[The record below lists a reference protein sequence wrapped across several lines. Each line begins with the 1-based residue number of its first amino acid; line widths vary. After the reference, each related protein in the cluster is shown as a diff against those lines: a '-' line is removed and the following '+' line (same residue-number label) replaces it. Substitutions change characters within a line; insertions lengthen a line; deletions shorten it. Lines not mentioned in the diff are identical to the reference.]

1 MKEFAVLGLGRF
13 GTAVA
18 KALFEQG
25 HFVLGVDSDEG
36 KVAAISQC
44 CSRAVRAD
52 VTDEE
57 ALRALAIWEYDAV
70 VVAMG
75 NLQASLLTTILLKEL
90 GTKYV
95 IAKAASDIHG
105 KVLRKLGADR
115 VVFPERDMGV
125 RVARNLTA
133 FRVIDHL
140 EVSPE
145 FSLVE
150 LTAGR
155 EMAGKTLR
163 QLNLRARY
171 GVNVLM
177 IKKGQGATYLPLAD
191 EVVNEGD
198 VLVVAGR
205 NDALARFEK
214 VLEEAARAG
223 RLP

>member
-1 MKEFAVLGLGRF
+1 MREFAVLGLGRF

-25 HFVLGVDSDEG
+25 YFVLGVDNDRA
-36 KVAAISQC
+36 KVPAISHC
-44 CSRAVRAD
+44 CSRAVCAD
-52 VTDEE
+52 VTNEE

-75 NLQASLLTTILLKEL
+75 NLQASLLTTILLKEM
-90 GTKYV
+90 GTRYV
-95 IAKAASDIHG
+95 IAKAASEVHG

-115 VVFPERDMGV
+115 VVFPERDMGI

-133 FRVIDHL
+133 FRVVDHL

-145 FSLVE
+145 FTLVE
-150 LTAGR
+150 LTAGK

-177 IKKGQGATYLPLAD
+177 IKQGDEAKYLPLAD

-205 NDALARFEK
+205 NEAVARFER
-214 VLEEAARAG
+214 VLEDAARVG
-223 RLP
+223 HLP

>member
-18 KALFEQG
+18 RALFELG
-25 HFVLGVDSDEG
+25 HFVLGVDEDEA
-36 KVAAISQC
+36 KVASISQC
-44 CSRAVRAD
+44 CSKAVRAD
-52 VTDEE
+52 VTEE
-57 ALRALAIWEYDAV
+57 ETLKALAVWEYDAV

-75 NLQASLLTTILLKEL
+75 NLQASLMTVILLKEL

-105 KVLRKLGADR
+105 KVLRKIGADR

-133 FRVIDHL
+133 FRVMDHL

-150 LTAGR
+150 LTVGK
-155 EMAGKTLR
+155 EMANKTLR

-177 IKKGQGATYLPLAD
+177 VKKGQEAHYLPLAD
-191 EVVNEGD
+191 EVVTEGD

-205 NDALARFEK
+205 NDALSKFER
-214 VLEEAARAG
+214 VLEDAARAG
-223 RLP
+223 HLP

>member
-13 GTAVA
+13 GSAVA

-25 HFVLGVDSDEG
+25 HFVLGVDTDEAR
-36 KVAAISQC
+36 VAAISHC

-75 NLQASLLTTILLKEL
+75 NLQASLLATILLKEL

-125 RVARNLTA
+125 RVAHNLTA
-133 FRVIDHL
+133 FRVVDHL

-155 EMAGKTLR
+155 EMSGRTLR

-177 IKKGQGATYLPLAD
+177 IKKGQEATYLPLAD

-205 NDALARFEK
+205 NEALTRFER
-214 VLEEAARAG
+214 VLEEAARTG
-223 RLP
+223 HLP